1 MGEVLES
8 RRSEAKS
15 RFGKLQN
22 SLGAAQTIA
31 GDKACVYATGSYG
44 REEASAYS
52 DLDLFI
58 VGLGS
63 IDKRKLSNLDEICL
77 KAELIEATRAQGI
90 PEFSGDGEYLKHY
103 TQEELIQTIG
113 KRQDDA
119 GNTFTARLLLL
130 LESKP
135 IIGEGI
141 YSTVIGDVLAAYWR
155 DYKDHRDEFIS
166 AFLVNDILR
175 LWRTFCVNYEAGT
188 ETEPEHKRAKRRLKN
203 HKLKHSRLLTC
214 YSGLL
219 YLLAVYSAKGSVHP
233 QDAMDM
239 TQQSPTARLEGLL
252 ADESCQA
259 AHDTIRQLLEHY
271 EHFLQGTSY
280 SEEDLMARFLDAE
293 KRREYS
299 ESSNRLGD
307 LMFQAIQQLGRGN
320 ALHRVLMV

>member
-203 HKLKHSRLLTC
+203 HKLKHSRLLTAT
-214 YSGLL
+214 
-219 YLLAVYSAKGSVHP
+219 LAFY
-233 QDAMDM
+233 
-239 TQQSPTARLEGLL
+239 TRWQST
-252 ADESCQA
+252 
-259 AHDTIRQLLEHY
+259 
-271 EHFLQGTSY
+271 LQ
-280 SEEDLMARFLDAE
+280 
-293 KRREYS
+293 
-299 ESSNRLGD
+299 
-307 LMFQAIQQLGRGN
+307 RGQYIHKT
-320 ALHRVLMV
+320 LWT